1 MARIIE
7 QGGTIPP
14 PPVRTSS
21 AFSIDKDKLIKGI
34 FRISTFL
41 TAPSSVEDILG
52 KILDEVVDSM
62 GFDRGIILLLD
73 ESRENLITRVV
84 KNYSDEEA
92 KRAYSVHLSLKKHD
106 SFETRVAKTG
116 HYIALEDSEKD
127 PRTTETD
134 RKISAFYKRGSTFYA
149 PLKIEDDVIGI
160 IAVWTKEKT
169 RFLPDE
175 IDILLTFANQVSIII
190 HITRLFEINRE
201 KIEQLLI
208 LQEAV
213 SDLNSTYSI
222 ERIHEILIRSALRI
236 GKAEKALIYFLD
248 IEKNRVFIN
257 DGERG
262 FIDEKNE
269 YGVRIDR
276 TIIRRALDSD
286 AITVQKPDVE
296 TDEETDEESIA
307 VEPLYEGYPSEV
319 AIPLKVKD
327 RFKGVLLLG
336 MRTGFY
342 SQDQINVL
350 DILVNN
356 AATSYDSAIMHSILS
371 IEAKSLKTEVEK
383 LKEREDI
390 LLGFHNILGKSKK
403 MVGIFHVI
411 EEVAKHDTN
420 TLIQGESGTGK
431 ELVSRAIHRQSHRS
445 QKRFVDVNC
454 AAIPGTLLESELF
467 GYEAG
472 AFTDARKRKLG
483 LLEYASGGTLFLDE
497 IGDMSLPL
505 QAKFLRMLEDGYIRR
520 LGGNESIPVDVRF
533 IFATNRDLSRMVA
546 EGSFREDLFYR
557 ISVVPII
564 LPPLR
569 ERGDDLLLL
578 ARNYVEE
585 FNRKFNKKVKGFAK
599 EAEEI
604 LRRYAWPGNVRE
616 LKNIIERIMILR
628 DVGRLITPENI
639 PAEIK
644 VSAARDPVA
653 PADDLL
659 PLASAA
665 DRIDYKLA
673 VEKLTNKI
681 KERILDRALEL
692 SGGNKTKAAALLNIS
707 RYALIRELKKVGK
720 VADTG
725 S

>member
-34 FRISTFL
+34 FQISTFL
-41 TAPSSVEDILG
+41 TAPSSVADILG

-73 ESRENLITRVV
+73 ESRENLVTRVV

-92 KRAYSVHLSLKKHD
+92 ERAYSVHLSLKKHD

-262 FIDEKNE
+262 FIDDKNE

-286 AITVQKPDVE
+286 AITVRKPDEE
-296 TDEETDEESIA
+296 TDEETDGEPDA

-533 IFATNRDLSRMVA
+533 IFATNRDLSKMVA

-604 LRRYAWPGNVRE
+604 LRRYTWPGNVRE

-659 PLASAA
+659 PLTSATGT
-665 DRIDYKLA
+665 IDYKHA

-681 KERILDRALEL
+681 KERILERALEL

-720 VADTG
+720 GVDTAT
-725 S
+725 

>member
-34 FRISTFL
+34 FQISTFL
-41 TAPSSVEDILG
+41 TAPSSVADILG

-73 ESRENLITRVV
+73 ESRENLVTRVV

-92 KRAYSVHLSLKKHD
+92 ERAYSVHLSLKKHD

-286 AITVQKPDVE
+286 AITVRKPDEE
-296 TDEETDEESIA
+296 TDEETDGEPDA

-533 IFATNRDLSRMVA
+533 IFATNRDLSKMVA

-604 LRRYAWPGNVRE
+604 LRRYTWPGNVRE

-659 PLASAA
+659 PLTSATGT
-665 DRIDYKLA
+665 IDYKHA

-681 KERILDRALEL
+681 KERILERALEL

-720 VADTG
+720 GVDTAT
-725 S
+725 

>member
-1 MARIIE
+1 MSRIIE
-7 QGGTIPP
+7 QGGTIPT
-14 PPVRTSS
+14 PVRTSS

-34 FRISTFL
+34 YRISAFL

-73 ESRENLITRVV
+73 ERRENLCTRVV
-84 KNYSDEEA
+84 KNYSEEEA
-92 KRAYSVHLSLKKHD
+92 RRAFSVHLSLKKHD

-116 HYIALEDSEKD
+116 HYIALEDSETD

-160 IAVWTKEKT
+160 IAVWTKEKS
-169 RFLPDE
+169 RFSSDE
-175 IDILLTFANQVSIII
+175 IDILLTFANQVSIVI

-201 KIEQLLI
+201 KIDQLLS

-213 SDLNSTYSI
+213 SGLNSTYSI

-262 FIDEKNE
+262 FIDDGNE
-269 YGVRIDR
+269 YGDRIGK
-276 TIIRRALDSD
+276 TIIRKALDGD
-286 AITVQKPDVE
+286 AITVRQREDGEGDDTV
-296 TDEETDEESIA
+296 
-307 VEPLYEGYPSEV
+307 PLYDGYPSEV

-336 MRTGFY
+336 KKAGAY
-342 SQDQINVL
+342 SRDQINVL

-356 AATSYDSAIMHSILS
+356 AATSYDSAIMHSMLS

-383 LKEREDI
+383 LKEREDF

-420 TLIQGESGTGK
+420 ILIQGESGTGK
-431 ELVSRAIHRQSHRS
+431 ELVSRAIHRQSQRHE
-445 QKRFVDVNC
+445 KRFVDVNC

-472 AFTDARKRKLG
+472 AFTDARKRKIG

-505 QAKFLRMLEDGYIRR
+505 QAKFLRMLEDGHIRR

-533 IFATNRDLSRMVA
+533 IFATNRDLSRMVS
-546 EGSFREDLFYR
+546 EGSFREDLYYR

-578 ARNYVEE
+578 ARNYVDE
-585 FNRKFNKKVKGFAK
+585 FNRKFNKKVKGFTK

-604 LRRYAWPGNVRE
+604 LRRYSWPGNVRE
-616 LKNIIERIMILR
+616 LKNIIERVMILR
-628 DVGRLITPENI
+628 DVGRFITPENI

-644 VSAARDPVA
+644 ASAAQEPVVQV
-653 PADDLL
+653 DELL
-659 PLASAA
+659 PLTSET
-665 DRIDYKLA
+665 DRIDYRLA
-673 VEKLTNKI
+673 VEKLTGKI
-681 KERILDRALEL
+681 KERILTRALKL
-692 SGGNKTKAAALLNIS
+692 SGGNRTKAARLLNIS

-720 VADTG
+720 SAESGT
-725 S
+725 

>member
-1 MARIIE
+1 MSRIIE
-7 QGGTIPP
+7 QGETIPT
-14 PPVRTSS
+14 PVRTSS
-21 AFSIDKDKLIKGI
+21 AFSTDKDKLIKGI
-34 FRISTFL
+34 HRISAFL

-73 ESRENLITRVV
+73 ERRENLCTRVV
-84 KNYSDEEA
+84 KNYSEEEA
-92 KRAYSVHLSLKKHD
+92 RRAFSVHLSLKKHD

-116 HYIALEDSEKD
+116 HYIALEDSETD

-149 PLKIEDDVIGI
+149 HLKIEDDVIGI
-160 IAVWTKEKT
+160 IAVWTKEKS
-169 RFLPDE
+169 RFSSDE
-175 IDILLTFANQVSIII
+175 IDILLTFANQVSIVI

-201 KIEQLLI
+201 KIDQLLS

-213 SDLNSTYSI
+213 SGLNSTYSI

-262 FIDEKNE
+262 FIDDGNE
-269 YGVRIDR
+269 YGDRIGK
-276 TIIRRALDSD
+276 TIIRKALDGD
-286 AITVQKPDVE
+286 AITVRQREDGEGDDTV
-296 TDEETDEESIA
+296 
-307 VEPLYEGYPSEV
+307 PLYDGYPSEV

-336 MRTGFY
+336 KKAGAY
-342 SQDQINVL
+342 SRDQINVL

-356 AATSYDSAIMHSILS
+356 AATSYDSAIMHSMLS

-383 LKEREDI
+383 LKEREDF

-420 TLIQGESGTGK
+420 ILIQGESGTGK
-431 ELVSRAIHRQSHRS
+431 ELVSRAIHRQSQRHE
-445 QKRFVDVNC
+445 KRFVDVNC

-472 AFTDARKRKLG
+472 AFTDARKRKIG

-505 QAKFLRMLEDGYIRR
+505 QAKFLRMLEDGHIRR

-533 IFATNRDLSRMVA
+533 IFATNRDLSRMVS
-546 EGSFREDLFYR
+546 EGSFREDLYYR

-578 ARNYVEE
+578 ARNYVDE
-585 FNRKFNKKVKGFAK
+585 FNRKFNKKVKGFTK

-604 LRRYAWPGNVRE
+604 LRRYSWPGNVRE
-616 LKNIIERIMILR
+616 LKNIIERVMILR
-628 DVGRLITPENI
+628 DVGRFITPENI

-644 VSAARDPVA
+644 ASAAQEPVVQV
-653 PADDLL
+653 DELL
-659 PLASAA
+659 PLTSET
-665 DRIDYKLA
+665 DRIDYRLA
-673 VEKLTNKI
+673 VEKLTGKI
-681 KERILDRALEL
+681 KERILTRALKL
-692 SGGNKTKAAALLNIS
+692 SGGNRTKAARLLNIS

-720 VADTG
+720 SAESGT
-725 S
+725 

>member
-1 MARIIE
+1 MSRIIE
-7 QGGTIPP
+7 QGGTIPT
-14 PPVRTSS
+14 PVRTSS

-34 FRISTFL
+34 YRISTFL
-41 TAPSSVEDILG
+41 TAPSNVEDILG

-73 ESRENLITRVV
+73 ERRENLYTRVV
-84 KNYSDEEA
+84 KNYSEEEA
-92 KRAYSVHLSLKKHD
+92 RRAFSVHLNLKKHD

-116 HYIALEDSEKD
+116 HYIALEDSETD

-160 IAVWTKEKT
+160 IAVWTKEKS
-169 RFLPDE
+169 RFSSDE

-201 KIEQLLI
+201 KIDQLLI

-213 SDLNSTYSI
+213 SGLNSTYSI
-222 ERIHEILIRSALRI
+222 ERIHEILIRSALGI
-236 GKAEKALIYFLD
+236 AKAQKALIYFLD

-262 FIDEKNE
+262 FIDDKNE
-269 YGVRIDR
+269 YGDRIGR
-276 TIIRRALDSD
+276 TIIRRAMDSD
-286 AITVQKPDVE
+286 VITVREPDG
-296 TDEETDEESIA
+296 EEDGAI
-307 VEPLYEGYPSEV
+307 PLYEGYPCEV

-336 MRTGFY
+336 MEAGVY
-342 SQDQINVL
+342 SRDQINVL

-356 AATSYDSAIMHSILS
+356 AATSYDSAIMHSMLS

-383 LKEREDI
+383 LKEREDF

-420 TLIQGESGTGK
+420 ILIQGESGTGK
-431 ELVSRAIHRQSHRS
+431 ELVSRAIHRQSQRHE
-445 QKRFVDVNC
+445 KRFVDVNC

-472 AFTDARKRKLG
+472 AFTDARKRKIG

-520 LGGNESIPVDVRF
+520 LGGNESVPVDVRF
-533 IFATNRDLSRMVA
+533 IFATNRDLSKMVA

-604 LRRYAWPGNVRE
+604 LRRYSWPGNVRE

-628 DVGRLITPENI
+628 DVGRVITPENI

-644 VSAARDPVA
+644 ASAAQDPVVQV
-653 PADDLL
+653 DELL
-659 PLASAA
+659 PLTSAS
-665 DRIDYKLA
+665 DRIDYKQA
-673 VEKLTNKI
+673 VDKLTGRI
-681 KERILDRALEL
+681 KGRILNRALQL
-692 SGGNKTKAAALLNIS
+692 SGGNKTKAAKLLNLS

-720 VADTG
+720 EAETG
-725 S
+725 T

>member
-1 MARIIE
+1 MSRIIE
-7 QGGTIPP
+7 QGGTIPS
-14 PPVRTSS
+14 PVRTSS

-34 FRISTFL
+34 YRISTFL
-41 TAPSSVEDILG
+41 TAPSNVEDILG

-73 ESRENLITRVV
+73 ERRENLYTRVV
-84 KNYSDEEA
+84 KNYSEEEA
-92 KRAYSVHLSLKKHD
+92 RRAFSVHLNLKKHD

-116 HYIALEDSEKD
+116 HYMALEDSETD
-127 PRTTETD
+127 PRSTETD

-160 IAVWTKEKT
+160 IAVWTKEKS
-169 RFLPDE
+169 RFSSDE

-201 KIEQLLI
+201 KIDQLLI

-213 SDLNSTYSI
+213 SGLNSTYSI
-222 ERIHEILIRSALRI
+222 ERIHEILIRSALGI
-236 GKAEKALIYFLD
+236 GKAQKALIYFLD

-262 FIDEKNE
+262 FIDDKNE
-269 YGVRIDR
+269 YGDRIGR
-276 TIIRRALDSD
+276 TIIRRAMESD
-286 AITVQKPDVE
+286 AITVREPDG
-296 TDEETDEESIA
+296 EEDDAI
-307 VEPLYEGYPSEV
+307 PLYEGYPCEV

-336 MRTGFY
+336 MEAGVY
-342 SQDQINVL
+342 SRDQINVL

-356 AATSYDSAIMHSILS
+356 AATSYDSAIMHSMLS

-383 LKEREDI
+383 LKEREDF

-420 TLIQGESGTGK
+420 ILIQGESGTGK
-431 ELVSRAIHRQSHRS
+431 ELVSRAIHRQSQRHE
-445 QKRFVDVNC
+445 KRFVDVNC

-472 AFTDARKRKLG
+472 AFTDARKRKIG

-533 IFATNRDLSRMVA
+533 IFATNRDLSKMVA
-546 EGSFREDLFYR
+546 EGSFREDLYYR

-585 FNRKFNKKVKGFAK
+585 FNRKFNKKVKGIAK

-604 LRRYAWPGNVRE
+604 LRRYSWPGNVRE

-628 DVGRLITPENI
+628 DVGRVITPENI

-644 VSAARDPVA
+644 ASAAQDPVVQV
-653 PADDLL
+653 DELL
-659 PLASAA
+659 PLTSAS
-665 DRIDYKLA
+665 DRIDYKQA
-673 VEKLTNKI
+673 VDKLTGKI
-681 KERILDRALEL
+681 KGRILNRALQL
-692 SGGNKTKAAALLNIS
+692 SGGNKTKAAQLLNLS

-720 VADTG
+720 DAETG
-725 S
+725 T

>member
-1 MARIIE
+1 MSRIIE
-7 QGGTIPP
+7 QGGTIPT
-14 PPVRTSS
+14 PVRTSS

-34 FRISTFL
+34 YRISAFL

-73 ESRENLITRVV
+73 ERRENLYTRVV
-84 KNYSDEEA
+84 KNYSEEEA
-92 KRAYSVHLSLKKHD
+92 RRAFSVHLSLKKHD

-116 HYIALEDSEKD
+116 HYIALEDSETD

-160 IAVWTKEKT
+160 IAVWTKEKS
-169 RFLPDE
+169 RFSSDE
-175 IDILLTFANQVSIII
+175 IDILLTFANQVSIVI

-201 KIEQLLI
+201 KIDQLLS

-213 SDLNSTYSI
+213 SGLNSTYSI

-236 GKAEKALIYFLD
+236 GKAEKSLIYFLD

-262 FIDEKNE
+262 FIDDGNE
-269 YGVRIDR
+269 YGERIGK
-276 TIIRRALDSD
+276 TIIRKALDGD
-286 AITVQKPDVE
+286 AITVRQREDGEGDDTV
-296 TDEETDEESIA
+296 
-307 VEPLYEGYPSEV
+307 PLYDGYPSEV

-336 MRTGFY
+336 KKTGVY
-342 SQDQINVL
+342 SRDQINVL

-356 AATSYDSAIMHSILS
+356 AATSYDSAIMHSMLS

-383 LKEREDI
+383 LKEREDF

-420 TLIQGESGTGK
+420 ILIQGESGTGK
-431 ELVSRAIHRQSHRS
+431 ELVSRAIHRQSQRHE
-445 QKRFVDVNC
+445 KRFVDVNC

-472 AFTDARKRKLG
+472 AFTDARKRKIG

-505 QAKFLRMLEDGYIRR
+505 QAKFLRMLEDGHIRR

-533 IFATNRDLSRMVA
+533 IFATNRDLSKMVS
-546 EGSFREDLFYR
+546 EGSFREDLYYR

-578 ARNYVEE
+578 ARNYVDE
-585 FNRKFNKKVKGFAK
+585 FNRKFNKKVKGLTK

-604 LRRYAWPGNVRE
+604 LRRYSWPGNVRE

-628 DVGRLITPENI
+628 DVGRVITPENI

-644 VSAARDPVA
+644 ASAAQDPVVQV
-653 PADDLL
+653 DELL
-659 PLASAA
+659 PLTSET
-665 DRIDYKLA
+665 DRIDYRQA
-673 VEKLTNKI
+673 VEKLTGKI
-681 KERILDRALEL
+681 KERILARALQL
-692 SGGNKTKAAALLNIS
+692 SGGNRTKAARLLNIS
-707 RYALIRELKKVGK
+707 RYALIRELKKMGK
-720 VADTG
+720 SAETG
-725 S
+725 T

>member
-1 MARIIE
+1 MSRIIE
-7 QGGTIPP
+7 QGGYIPS
-14 PPVRTSS
+14 PVRTSS

-34 FRISTFL
+34 FQISTFL
-41 TAPSSVEDILG
+41 TAPSSVADILG

-73 ESRENLITRVV
+73 ESRENLVTRVV

-92 KRAYSVHLSLKKHD
+92 ERAYSVHLSLKKHD

-169 RFLPDE
+169 RFSPDE

-201 KIEQLLI
+201 KIDQLLI

-262 FIDEKNE
+262 FIDDRNE
-269 YGVRIDR
+269 YGDRIGR

-286 AITVQKPDVE
+286 SITVQKPG
-296 TDEETDEESIA
+296 EETDEELDA
-307 VEPLYEGYPSEV
+307 VVPLYEGYASEV

-336 MRTGFY
+336 MKAGDY

-420 TLIQGESGTGK
+420 ILIQGESGTGK

-533 IFATNRDLSRMVA
+533 IFATNRDLSKMVA
-546 EGSFREDLFYR
+546 EGAFREDLFYR

-604 LRRYAWPGNVRE
+604 LRRYSWPGNVRE

-644 VSAARDPVA
+644 VSITQDPVV
-653 PADDLL
+653 PVDDLL
-659 PLASAA
+659 PLTSAS

-673 VEKLTNKI
+673 VERLTGKI
-681 KERILDRALEL
+681 KERILERALEL
-692 SGGNKTKAAALLNIS
+692 TAGNKTKAAALLCIS

-720 VADTG
+720 GGESAT
-725 S
+725 

>member
-34 FRISTFL
+34 FQISTFL
-41 TAPSSVEDILG
+41 TAPSSVADILG

-62 GFDRGIILLLD
+62 GFDRGIILLVD

-92 KRAYSVHLSLKKHD
+92 ERAFSVHLNLKKHD

-169 RFLPDE
+169 RFSPDE

-262 FIDEKNE
+262 FIDDKNE
-269 YGVRIDR
+269 YGLRIDR

-286 AITVQKPDVE
+286 AITVQKPDE
-296 TDEETDEESIA
+296 EPDEETDEVPDA

-336 MRTGFY
+336 MRTGIY

-533 IFATNRDLSRMVA
+533 IFATNRDLSKMVA

-604 LRRYAWPGNVRE
+604 LRRYTWPGNVRE

-659 PLASAA
+659 PLTSAT

-681 KERILDRALEL
+681 KERILERALEL

-720 VADTG
+720 GGDTG
-725 S
+725 T

>member
-1 MARIIE
+1 MSRIIE
-7 QGGTIPP
+7 QGGTIPT
-14 PPVRTSS
+14 PVRTSS

-34 FRISTFL
+34 YRISTFL
-41 TAPSSVEDILG
+41 TAPSNVEGILG

-73 ESRENLITRVV
+73 ESRENLYTRVV
-84 KNYSDEEA
+84 KNYSEEEA
-92 KRAYSVHLSLKKHD
+92 RRAFSVHLNLKKHD

-116 HYIALEDSEKD
+116 HYIALEDSETD

-160 IAVWTKEKT
+160 IAVWTKEKS
-169 RFLPDE
+169 RFSSDE

-201 KIEQLLI
+201 KIDQLLI

-213 SDLNSTYSI
+213 SGLNSTYSI
-222 ERIHEILIRSALRI
+222 ERIHEILIRSALGI
-236 GKAEKALIYFLD
+236 GKAQKALIYFLD
-248 IEKNRVFIN
+248 MEKNRVFIN

-262 FIDEKNE
+262 FIDDKNE
-269 YGVRIDR
+269 YGDRIGR
-276 TIIRRALDSD
+276 TIIRRAMDSD
-286 AITVQKPDVE
+286 AITVREPGG
-296 TDEETDEESIA
+296 EEDDTL
-307 VEPLYEGYPSEV
+307 PLYEGYPCEV

-336 MRTGFY
+336 MEAGVY
-342 SQDQINVL
+342 SRDQINVL

-356 AATSYDSAIMHSILS
+356 AATSYDSAIMHSMLS

-383 LKEREDI
+383 LKEREDF

-420 TLIQGESGTGK
+420 ILIQGESGTGK
-431 ELVSRAIHRQSHRS
+431 ELVSRAIHRQSQRHE
-445 QKRFVDVNC
+445 KRFVDVNC

-472 AFTDARKRKLG
+472 AFTDARKRKIG

-533 IFATNRDLSRMVA
+533 IFATNRDLSKMVA
-546 EGSFREDLFYR
+546 EGSFREDLYYR

-628 DVGRLITPENI
+628 DVGRVITPENI

-644 VSAARDPVA
+644 ASAAQDPVVQV
-653 PADDLL
+653 DELL
-659 PLASAA
+659 PLTSAS
-665 DRIDYKLA
+665 DRIDYKQA
-673 VEKLTNKI
+673 VDKLTGKI
-681 KERILDRALEL
+681 KGRILNRALQL
-692 SGGNKTKAAALLNIS
+692 SGGNKTKAAKLLNLS

-720 VADTG
+720 EAETG
-725 S
+725 T

>member
-1 MARIIE
+1 MSRIIE
-7 QGGTIPP
+7 QGGYIPS
-14 PPVRTSS
+14 PVRTSS

-34 FRISTFL
+34 FQISTFL
-41 TAPSSVEDILG
+41 TAPSSVADILG

-92 KRAYSVHLSLKKHD
+92 ERAYSVHLSLKKHD

-169 RFLPDE
+169 RFSPDE

-201 KIEQLLI
+201 KIDQLLI

-262 FIDEKNE
+262 FIDDRNE
-269 YGVRIDR
+269 YGDRIGR

-286 AITVQKPDVE
+286 AITVQKPG
-296 TDEETDEESIA
+296 EETDEELDA
-307 VEPLYEGYPSEV
+307 VVPLYEGYASEV

-336 MRTGFY
+336 MKAGDY

-420 TLIQGESGTGK
+420 ILIQGESGTGK

-533 IFATNRDLSRMVA
+533 IFATNRDLSKMVA
-546 EGSFREDLFYR
+546 EGAFREDLFYR

-604 LRRYAWPGNVRE
+604 LRRYSWPGNVRE

-644 VSAARDPVA
+644 VSITQDPAV
-653 PADDLL
+653 PVDDLL
-659 PLASAA
+659 PLTSAS

-673 VEKLTNKI
+673 VERLTGKI
-681 KERILDRALEL
+681 KERILERALEL
-692 SGGNKTKAAALLNIS
+692 TAGNKTKAAALLSIS

-720 VADTG
+720 VGESAT
-725 S
+725 

>member
-1 MARIIE
+1 MSRIIE
-7 QGGTIPP
+7 QGGYIPS
-14 PPVRTSS
+14 PVRTSS

-34 FRISTFL
+34 YQISTFL
-41 TAPSSVEDILG
+41 TAPSSVADILG
-52 KILDEVVDSM
+52 KILDEVVDSL

-73 ESRENLITRVV
+73 ESRENLVTRVV

-92 KRAYSVHLSLKKHD
+92 ERAYSVHLSLKKHD

-169 RFLPDE
+169 RFSPDE

-262 FIDEKNE
+262 FIDDRNE
-269 YGVRIDR
+269 YGARIDR

-286 AITVQKPDVE
+286 AITVQKPG
-296 TDEETDEESIA
+296 EETDEELDA
-307 VEPLYEGYPSEV
+307 VVPLYEGYASEV

-336 MRTGFY
+336 MKAGIY

-383 LKEREDI
+383 LKEREDN
-390 LLGFHNILGKSKK
+390 LLGFHNILGKYKK

-411 EEVAKHDTN
+411 EEVDKHDTN
-420 TLIQGESGTGK
+420 ILIQGESGTGK

-533 IFATNRDLSRMVA
+533 IFATNRDLSKMVA

-604 LRRYAWPGNVRE
+604 LRRYSWPGNVRE

-644 VSAARDPVA
+644 VSITQDPVV
-653 PADDLL
+653 PVDDLL
-659 PLASAA
+659 PLTSAS

-673 VEKLTNKI
+673 VERLTGKI
-681 KERILDRALEL
+681 KERILERALEL
-692 SGGNKTKAAALLNIS
+692 TAGNKTKAAALLNIS

-720 VADTG
+720 GGESAT
-725 S
+725 

>member
-1 MARIIE
+1 MSRIIE
-7 QGGTIPP
+7 QGGTIPT
-14 PPVRTSS
+14 PVRTSS

-34 FRISTFL
+34 YRISTFL
-41 TAPSSVEDILG
+41 TAPSNVEDILG

-73 ESRENLITRVV
+73 ERRENLYTRVV
-84 KNYSDEEA
+84 KNYSEEEA
-92 KRAYSVHLSLKKHD
+92 RRAFSVHLNLKKHD

-116 HYIALEDSEKD
+116 HYIALEDSETD

-160 IAVWTKEKT
+160 IAVWTKEKS
-169 RFLPDE
+169 RFSSDE

-201 KIEQLLI
+201 KIDQLLI

-213 SDLNSTYSI
+213 SGLNSTYSI
-222 ERIHEILIRSALRI
+222 ERIHEILIRSALGI
-236 GKAEKALIYFLD
+236 GKAQKALIYFLD

-262 FIDEKNE
+262 FIDDKNE
-269 YGVRIDR
+269 YGDRIGR
-276 TIIRRALDSD
+276 TIIRRAMDSD
-286 AITVQKPDVE
+286 VITVREPDG
-296 TDEETDEESIA
+296 EEDGAI
-307 VEPLYEGYPSEV
+307 PLYEGYPCEV

-336 MRTGFY
+336 MEAGVY
-342 SQDQINVL
+342 SRDQINVL

-356 AATSYDSAIMHSILS
+356 AATSYDSAIMHSMLS

-383 LKEREDI
+383 LKEREDF

-420 TLIQGESGTGK
+420 ILIQGESGTGK
-431 ELVSRAIHRQSHRS
+431 ELVSRAIHRQSQRHE
-445 QKRFVDVNC
+445 KRFVDVNC

-472 AFTDARKRKLG
+472 AFTDARKRKIG

-520 LGGNESIPVDVRF
+520 LGGNESVPVDVRF
-533 IFATNRDLSRMVA
+533 IFATNRDLSKMVA

-585 FNRKFNKKVKGFAK
+585 FNRKFNKKVKGLAK

-604 LRRYAWPGNVRE
+604 LRRYSWPGNVRE

-644 VSAARDPVA
+644 ASAAQDPVVQV
-653 PADDLL
+653 DELL
-659 PLASAA
+659 PLTSAS
-665 DRIDYKLA
+665 DRIDYKQA
-673 VEKLTNKI
+673 VEKLTGKI
-681 KERILDRALEL
+681 KERILTRALQL
-692 SGGNKTKAAALLNIS
+692 SGGNKTKAAQLLKIS

-720 VADTG
+720 EVDPGT
-725 S
+725 

>member
-14 PPVRTSS
+14 PPIRTSS

-34 FRISTFL
+34 FQISTFL
-41 TAPSSVEDILG
+41 TAPSSVADILG

-62 GFDRGIILLLD
+62 GFDRGIILLVD

-92 KRAYSVHLSLKKHD
+92 ERAFSVHLSLKKHD

-201 KIEQLLI
+201 KIDQLLI

-262 FIDEKNE
+262 FIDDKNE
-269 YGVRIDR
+269 YGLRIDR

-286 AITVQKPDVE
+286 AITVQKPDE
-296 TDEETDEESIA
+296 DPEEETDEVPDA

-336 MRTGFY
+336 MRTGIY

-533 IFATNRDLSRMVA
+533 IFATNRDLSKMVA
-546 EGSFREDLFYR
+546 DGSFREDLFYR

-659 PLASAA
+659 PLTSAT

-681 KERILDRALEL
+681 KERILERALEL

-707 RYALIRELKKVGK
+707 RYALIRELKKVEKGG
-720 VADTG
+720 DTG
-725 S
+725 T

>member
-1 MARIIE
+1 MALIIE

-34 FRISTFL
+34 FQISTFL
-41 TAPSSVEDILG
+41 TAPSSVADILG

-73 ESRENLITRVV
+73 ESRENLVTRVV

-92 KRAYSVHLSLKKHD
+92 ERAYSVHLNLKKHD

-116 HYIALEDSEKD
+116 TYIALEDSEKD

-262 FIDEKNE
+262 FIDNKNE
-269 YGVRIDR
+269 YGVRINR
-276 TIIRRALDSD
+276 TIIPRALESD
-286 AITVQKPDVE
+286 AITVQGPD
-296 TDEETDEESIA
+296 DEDGSA
-307 VEPLYEGYPSEV
+307 VPLYEGYPSEV

-336 MRTGFY
+336 MRNDVY

-356 AATSYDSAIMHSILS
+356 AATSYDNAIMHSMLS

-420 TLIQGESGTGK
+420 ILIQGESGTGK
-431 ELVSRAIHRQSHRS
+431 ELVSRAIHRQSLRS

-520 LGGNESIPVDVRF
+520 LGGNESVPVDVRF
-533 IFATNRDLSRMVA
+533 IFATNRELTKLVA

-585 FNRKFNKKVKGFAK
+585 FNRKFNKKVKGLAK
-599 EAEEI
+599 EAEDI
-604 LRRYAWPGNVRE
+604 LRRYSWPGNVRE

-628 DVGRLITPENI
+628 DVGRYITPENI
-639 PAEIK
+639 PSEIK
-644 VSAARDPVA
+644 SSAAQDPVIHV
-653 PADDLL
+653 DELL
-659 PLASAA
+659 PLSSSTE
-665 DRIDYKLA
+665 RIHYKQA
-673 VEKLTNKI
+673 VEKLTGKI
-681 KERILDRALEL
+681 KQRILTRALEL
-692 SGGNKTKAAALLNIS
+692 SGGNKTKAAQLLRIS

-720 VADTG
+720 EGESST
-725 S
+725 

>member
-1 MARIIE
+1 MSRIIE
-7 QGGTIPP
+7 QGETIPT
-14 PPVRTSS
+14 PVRTSS
-21 AFSIDKDKLIKGI
+21 AFSTDKDKLIKGI
-34 FRISTFL
+34 HRISAFL

-73 ESRENLITRVV
+73 ERRENLCTRVV
-84 KNYSDEEA
+84 KNYSEEEA
-92 KRAYSVHLSLKKHD
+92 RRAFSVHLSLKKHD

-116 HYIALEDSEKD
+116 HYIALEDSETD

-160 IAVWTKEKT
+160 IAVWTKEKS
-169 RFLPDE
+169 RFSSDE
-175 IDILLTFANQVSIII
+175 IDILLTFANQVSIVI

-201 KIEQLLI
+201 KIDQLLS

-213 SDLNSTYSI
+213 SGLNSTYSI

-236 GKAEKALIYFLD
+236 GKAEKSLIYFLD

-262 FIDEKNE
+262 FIDDGNE
-269 YGVRIDR
+269 YGDRIGK
-276 TIIRRALDSD
+276 TIIRKALDGD
-286 AITVQKPDVE
+286 AITVRQREDGEGDDTV
-296 TDEETDEESIA
+296 
-307 VEPLYEGYPSEV
+307 PLYDGYPSEV

-336 MRTGFY
+336 KKAGAY
-342 SQDQINVL
+342 SRDQINVL

-356 AATSYDSAIMHSILS
+356 AATSYDSAIMHSMLS

-383 LKEREDI
+383 LKEREDF

-420 TLIQGESGTGK
+420 ILIQGESGTGK
-431 ELVSRAIHRQSHRS
+431 ELVSRAIHRQSQRHE
-445 QKRFVDVNC
+445 KRFVDVNC

-472 AFTDARKRKLG
+472 AFTDARKRKIG

-505 QAKFLRMLEDGYIRR
+505 QAKFLRMLEDGHIRR

-533 IFATNRDLSRMVA
+533 IFATNRDLSRMVS
-546 EGSFREDLFYR
+546 EGSFREDLYYR

-578 ARNYVEE
+578 ARNYVDE
-585 FNRKFNKKVKGFAK
+585 FNRKFNKKVKGFTK

-604 LRRYAWPGNVRE
+604 LRRYSWPGNVRE
-616 LKNIIERIMILR
+616 LKNIIERVMILR
-628 DVGRLITPENI
+628 DVGRFITPENI

-644 VSAARDPVA
+644 ASAAQEPVVQV
-653 PADDLL
+653 DELL
-659 PLASAA
+659 PLTSET
-665 DRIDYKLA
+665 DRIDYRLA
-673 VEKLTNKI
+673 VEKLTGKI
-681 KERILDRALEL
+681 KERILTRALKL
-692 SGGNKTKAAALLNIS
+692 SGGNRTKAARLLNIS

-720 VADTG
+720 SAESGT
-725 S
+725 

>member
-14 PPVRTSS
+14 PPIRTSS

-34 FRISTFL
+34 FQISTFL
-41 TAPSSVEDILG
+41 TAPSSVADILG

-73 ESRENLITRVV
+73 ESRENLVTRVV

-92 KRAYSVHLSLKKHD
+92 ERAYSVHLSLKKHD

-286 AITVQKPDVE
+286 AITVRKP
-296 TDEETDEESIA
+296 DEETDEEPDA

-342 SQDQINVL
+342 SQDQVNVL

-533 IFATNRDLSRMVA
+533 IFATNRDLSKMVA

-604 LRRYAWPGNVRE
+604 LRRYTWPGNVRE

-659 PLASAA
+659 PLTSATG
-665 DRIDYKLA
+665 RIDYKHA

-681 KERILDRALEL
+681 KERILERTLEL

-720 VADTG
+720 GVDTAT
-725 S
+725 

>member
-1 MARIIE
+1 MSRIIE
-7 QGGTIPP
+7 QGGTIPT
-14 PPVRTSS
+14 PVRTSS

-34 FRISTFL
+34 YRISTFL
-41 TAPSSVEDILG
+41 TAPSNVEGILG

-73 ESRENLITRVV
+73 ERRENLYTRVV
-84 KNYSDEEA
+84 KNYSEEEA
-92 KRAYSVHLSLKKHD
+92 RRAFSVHLNLKKHD

-116 HYIALEDSEKD
+116 HYIALEDSETD

-160 IAVWTKEKT
+160 IAVWTKEKS
-169 RFLPDE
+169 RFSSDE

-201 KIEQLLI
+201 KIDQLLI

-213 SDLNSTYSI
+213 SGLNSTYSI
-222 ERIHEILIRSALRI
+222 ERIHEILIRSALGI
-236 GKAEKALIYFLD
+236 GKAQKALIYFLD

-262 FIDEKNE
+262 FIDDKNE
-269 YGVRIDR
+269 YGDRIGR
-276 TIIRRALDSD
+276 TIIRRAMDSD
-286 AITVQKPDVE
+286 AITVREPGG
-296 TDEETDEESIA
+296 EEDDDTL
-307 VEPLYEGYPSEV
+307 PLYEGCPCEV

-336 MRTGFY
+336 MEAGVY
-342 SQDQINVL
+342 SRDQINVL

-356 AATSYDSAIMHSILS
+356 AATSYDSAIMHSMLS

-383 LKEREDI
+383 LKEREDF

-420 TLIQGESGTGK
+420 ILIQGESGTGK
-431 ELVSRAIHRQSHRS
+431 ELVSRAIHRQSQRHE
-445 QKRFVDVNC
+445 KRFVDVNC

-533 IFATNRDLSRMVA
+533 IFATNRDLSKMVA
-546 EGSFREDLFYR
+546 EGSFREDLYYR

-604 LRRYAWPGNVRE
+604 LRRYSWPGNVRE

-628 DVGRLITPENI
+628 DVGRVITPENI

-644 VSAARDPVA
+644 ASAAQDPVVQV
-653 PADDLL
+653 DELL
-659 PLASAA
+659 PLTSAS
-665 DRIDYKLA
+665 DRIDYKQA
-673 VEKLTNKI
+673 VEKLTGKI
-681 KERILDRALEL
+681 KGRILNRALQL
-692 SGGNKTKAAALLNIS
+692 SGGNKTKAAQLLNLS

-720 VADTG
+720 EAETG
-725 S
+725 T

>member
-1 MARIIE
+1 MSRIIE
-7 QGGTIPP
+7 QGETIPT
-14 PPVRTSS
+14 PVRTSS
-21 AFSIDKDKLIKGI
+21 AFSTDKDKLIKGI
-34 FRISTFL
+34 HRISAFL

-73 ESRENLITRVV
+73 ERRENLCTRVV
-84 KNYSDEEA
+84 KNYSEEEA
-92 KRAYSVHLSLKKHD
+92 RRAFSVHLSLKKHD

-116 HYIALEDSEKD
+116 HYIALEDSETD

-160 IAVWTKEKT
+160 IAVWTKEKS
-169 RFLPDE
+169 RFSSDE
-175 IDILLTFANQVSIII
+175 IDILLTFANQVSIVI

-201 KIEQLLI
+201 KIDQLLS

-213 SDLNSTYSI
+213 SGLNSTYSI

-236 GKAEKALIYFLD
+236 GKAEKSLIYFLD

-262 FIDEKNE
+262 FIDDGNE
-269 YGVRIDR
+269 YGERIGK
-276 TIIRRALDSD
+276 TIIRKALDGD
-286 AITVQKPDVE
+286 AITVRQREDGEGDDTV
-296 TDEETDEESIA
+296 
-307 VEPLYEGYPSEV
+307 PLYDGFPSEV

-336 MRTGFY
+336 KKAGAY
-342 SQDQINVL
+342 SRDQINVL

-356 AATSYDSAIMHSILS
+356 AATSYDSAIMHSMLS

-383 LKEREDI
+383 LKEREDF

-420 TLIQGESGTGK
+420 ILIQGESGTGK
-431 ELVSRAIHRQSHRS
+431 ELVSRAIHRQSQRHE
-445 QKRFVDVNC
+445 KRFVDVNC

-472 AFTDARKRKLG
+472 AFTDARKRKIG

-505 QAKFLRMLEDGYIRR
+505 QAKFLRMLEDGHIRR

-533 IFATNRDLSRMVA
+533 IFATNRDLSRMVS
-546 EGSFREDLFYR
+546 EGSFREDLYYR

-578 ARNYVEE
+578 ARNYVDE
-585 FNRKFNKKVKGFAK
+585 FNRKFNKKVKGFTK

-604 LRRYAWPGNVRE
+604 LRRYSWPGNVRE
-616 LKNIIERIMILR
+616 LKNIIERVMILR
-628 DVGRLITPENI
+628 DVGRFITPENI

-644 VSAARDPVA
+644 ASAAQEPVVQV
-653 PADDLL
+653 DELL
-659 PLASAA
+659 PLTSET
-665 DRIDYKLA
+665 DRIDYRLA
-673 VEKLTNKI
+673 VEKLTGKI
-681 KERILDRALEL
+681 KERILTRALKL
-692 SGGNKTKAAALLNIS
+692 SGGNRTKAARLLNIS

-720 VADTG
+720 SAESGT
-725 S
+725 

>member
-1 MARIIE
+1 
-7 QGGTIPP
+7 
-14 PPVRTSS
+14 
-21 AFSIDKDKLIKGI
+21 
-34 FRISTFL
+34 
-41 TAPSSVEDILG
+41 
-52 KILDEVVDSM
+52 
-62 GFDRGIILLLD
+62 
-73 ESRENLITRVV
+73 
-84 KNYSDEEA
+84 
-92 KRAYSVHLSLKKHD
+92 
-106 SFETRVAKTG
+106 
-116 HYIALEDSEKD
+116 
-127 PRTTETD
+127 
-134 RKISAFYKRGSTFYA
+134 
-149 PLKIEDDVIGI
+149 
-160 IAVWTKEKT
+160 
-169 RFLPDE
+169 
-175 IDILLTFANQVSIII
+175 VSIVI

-201 KIEQLLI
+201 KIDQLLS

-213 SDLNSTYSI
+213 SGLNSTYSI

-262 FIDEKNE
+262 FIDDGNE
-269 YGVRIDR
+269 YGDRIGK
-276 TIIRRALDSD
+276 TIIRKALDGD
-286 AITVQKPDVE
+286 AITVRQREDGEGDDTV
-296 TDEETDEESIA
+296 
-307 VEPLYEGYPSEV
+307 PLYDGYPSEV

-336 MRTGFY
+336 KKTGVY
-342 SQDQINVL
+342 SRDQINVL

-356 AATSYDSAIMHSILS
+356 AATSYDSAIMHSMLS

-383 LKEREDI
+383 LKEREDF

-420 TLIQGESGTGK
+420 ILIQGESGTGK
-431 ELVSRAIHRQSHRS
+431 ELVSRAIHRQSQRHE
-445 QKRFVDVNC
+445 KRFVDVNC

-472 AFTDARKRKLG
+472 AFTDARKRKIG

-505 QAKFLRMLEDGYIRR
+505 QAKFLRMLEDGHIRR

-533 IFATNRDLSRMVA
+533 IFATNRDLSRMVS
-546 EGSFREDLFYR
+546 EGSFREDLYYR

-578 ARNYVEE
+578 ARNYVDE
-585 FNRKFNKKVKGFAK
+585 FNRKFNKKVKGFTK

-604 LRRYAWPGNVRE
+604 LRRYSWPGNVRE
-616 LKNIIERIMILR
+616 LKNIIERVMILR
-628 DVGRLITPENI
+628 DVGRFITPENI

-644 VSAARDPVA
+644 ASAAQEPVVQV
-653 PADDLL
+653 DELL
-659 PLASAA
+659 PLTSET
-665 DRIDYKLA
+665 DRIDYRLA
-673 VEKLTNKI
+673 VEKLTGKI
-681 KERILDRALEL
+681 KERILTRALKL
-692 SGGNKTKAAALLNIS
+692 SGGNRTKAARLLNIS

-720 VADTG
+720 SAESGT
-725 S
+725 

>member
-14 PPVRTSS
+14 PPIRTSS

-34 FRISTFL
+34 FQISTFL
-41 TAPSSVEDILG
+41 TAPSSVADILG

-62 GFDRGIILLLD
+62 GFDRGIILLVD

-92 KRAYSVHLSLKKHD
+92 ERAFSVHLSLKKHD

-201 KIEQLLI
+201 KIDQLLI

-262 FIDEKNE
+262 FIDDKNE
-269 YGVRIDR
+269 YGLRIDR

-286 AITVQKPDVE
+286 AITVQKPDE
-296 TDEETDEESIA
+296 DPEEETDEVPDA

-336 MRTGFY
+336 MRTGIY

-604 LRRYAWPGNVRE
+604 LRRYTWPGNVRE

-639 PAEIK
+639 PVEIK

-653 PADDLL
+653 AADDLL
-659 PLASAA
+659 PLTSAA
-665 DRIDYKLA
+665 DRIDYKNA

-681 KERILDRALEL
+681 KQRILERALEL
-692 SGGNKTKAAALLNIS
+692 SGGNKTQAAVLLNIS

-720 VADTG
+720 GWDTG
-725 S
+725 T

>member
-1 MARIIE
+1 MSRIIE
-7 QGGTIPP
+7 QGGTIPT
-14 PPVRTSS
+14 PVRTSS

-34 FRISTFL
+34 YRISAFL

-73 ESRENLITRVV
+73 ERRENLCTRVV
-84 KNYSDEEA
+84 KNYSEEEA
-92 KRAYSVHLSLKKHD
+92 RRAFSVHLSLKKHD

-116 HYIALEDSEKD
+116 HYIALEDSETD

-160 IAVWTKEKT
+160 IAVWTKEKS
-169 RFLPDE
+169 RFSSDE
-175 IDILLTFANQVSIII
+175 IDILLTFANQVSIVI

-201 KIEQLLI
+201 KIDQLLS

-213 SDLNSTYSI
+213 SGLNSTYSI

-236 GKAEKALIYFLD
+236 GKAEKSLIYFLD

-262 FIDEKNE
+262 FIDDGNE
-269 YGVRIDR
+269 YGDRIGK
-276 TIIRRALDSD
+276 TIIRKALDGD
-286 AITVQKPDVE
+286 AITVRQREDGEGDDTV
-296 TDEETDEESIA
+296 
-307 VEPLYEGYPSEV
+307 PLYDGFPSEV

-336 MRTGFY
+336 KKTGVY
-342 SQDQINVL
+342 SRDQINVL

-356 AATSYDSAIMHSILS
+356 AATSYDSAIMHSMLS

-383 LKEREDI
+383 LKEREDF

-420 TLIQGESGTGK
+420 ILIQGESGTGK
-431 ELVSRAIHRQSHRS
+431 ELVSRAIHRQSQRHE
-445 QKRFVDVNC
+445 KRFVDVNC

-472 AFTDARKRKLG
+472 AFTDARKRKIG

-505 QAKFLRMLEDGYIRR
+505 QAKFLRMLEDGHIRR

-533 IFATNRDLSRMVA
+533 IFATNRDLSKMVS
-546 EGSFREDLFYR
+546 EGSFREDLYYR

-578 ARNYVEE
+578 ARNYVDE
-585 FNRKFNKKVKGFAK
+585 FNRKFNKKVKGFTK

-604 LRRYAWPGNVRE
+604 LRRYSWPGNVRE

-628 DVGRLITPENI
+628 DVGRVITPENI

-644 VSAARDPVA
+644 ASAAQDPVVQV
-653 PADDLL
+653 DELL
-659 PLASAA
+659 PLTSET
-665 DRIDYKLA
+665 DRIDYRQA
-673 VEKLTNKI
+673 VEKLTGKI
-681 KERILDRALEL
+681 KERILARALQL
-692 SGGNKTKAAALLNIS
+692 SGGNRTKAARLLNIS

-720 VADTG
+720 SAETG
-725 S
+725 T

>member
-14 PPVRTSS
+14 PPIRTSS

-34 FRISTFL
+34 FQISTFL
-41 TAPSSVEDILG
+41 TAPSSVADILG

-73 ESRENLITRVV
+73 ESRENLVTRVV

-92 KRAYSVHLSLKKHD
+92 ERAYSVHLNLKKHD

-116 HYIALEDSEKD
+116 TYIALEDSEKD

-262 FIDEKNE
+262 FIDNKNE
-269 YGVRIDR
+269 YGVRINR
-276 TIIRRALDSD
+276 TIIPRALDSD
-286 AITVQKPDVE
+286 AITLRGPD
-296 TDEETDEESIA
+296 DEDGSA
-307 VEPLYEGYPSEV
+307 VPLYEGYPSEV

-336 MRTGFY
+336 MRNDVY

-356 AATSYDSAIMHSILS
+356 AATSYDNAIMHSMLS

-420 TLIQGESGTGK
+420 ILIQGESGTGK
-431 ELVSRAIHRQSHRS
+431 ELVSRAIHRQSLRS

-505 QAKFLRMLEDGYIRR
+505 QAKFLRMLEDGHIRR
-520 LGGNESIPVDVRF
+520 LGGNESVPVDVRF
-533 IFATNRDLSRMVA
+533 IFATNRELSKLVA

-557 ISVVPII
+557 ISVVPVI

-585 FNRKFNKKVKGFAK
+585 FNRKFNKKVKGLAK
-599 EAEEI
+599 EAEDI
-604 LRRYAWPGNVRE
+604 LRRYSWPGNVRE

-628 DVGRLITPENI
+628 DVGRYITPENI
-639 PAEIK
+639 PSEIK
-644 VSAARDPVA
+644 SSAAQDPVIHV
-653 PADDLL
+653 DELL
-659 PLASAA
+659 PLSSSTE
-665 DRIDYKLA
+665 RIHYKQA
-673 VEKLTNKI
+673 VEKLTGKI
-681 KERILDRALEL
+681 KQRILTRALEL
-692 SGGNKTKAAALLNIS
+692 SGGNKTKAAQLLRIS

-720 VADTG
+720 DGESST
-725 S
+725 

>member
-14 PPVRTSS
+14 PPIRTSS

-34 FRISTFL
+34 FQISTFL
-41 TAPSSVEDILG
+41 TAPSSVADILG

-62 GFDRGIILLLD
+62 GFDRGIILLVD

-92 KRAYSVHLSLKKHD
+92 ERAFSVHLSLKKHD

-201 KIEQLLI
+201 KIDQLLI

-262 FIDEKNE
+262 FIDDKNE
-269 YGVRIDR
+269 YGLRIDR

-286 AITVQKPDVE
+286 AITVQKPDE
-296 TDEETDEESIA
+296 DPEEEPDEVPDA

-336 MRTGFY
+336 MRTGIY

-533 IFATNRDLSRMVA
+533 IFATNRDLSKMVA
-546 EGSFREDLFYR
+546 DGSFREDLFYR

-659 PLASAA
+659 PLTSAT

-681 KERILDRALEL
+681 KERILERALEL

-707 RYALIRELKKVGK
+707 RYALIRELKKVEKGG
-720 VADTG
+720 DTG
-725 S
+725 T

>member
-1 MARIIE
+1 MSRIIE
-7 QGGTIPP
+7 QGGTIPT
-14 PPVRTSS
+14 PVRTSS

-34 FRISTFL
+34 YRISAFL

-73 ESRENLITRVV
+73 ERRENLYTRVV
-84 KNYSDEEA
+84 KNYSEEEA
-92 KRAYSVHLSLKKHD
+92 RRAFSVHLSLKKHD

-116 HYIALEDSEKD
+116 HYIALEDSETD

-160 IAVWTKEKT
+160 IAVWTKEKS
-169 RFLPDE
+169 RFSSDE
-175 IDILLTFANQVSIII
+175 IDILLTFANQVSIVI

-201 KIEQLLI
+201 KIDQLLS

-213 SDLNSTYSI
+213 SGLNSTYSI

-262 FIDEKNE
+262 FIDDGNE
-269 YGVRIDR
+269 YGDRIGK
-276 TIIRRALDSD
+276 TIIRKALDGD
-286 AITVQKPDVE
+286 AITVRQREDGEGDDTV
-296 TDEETDEESIA
+296 
-307 VEPLYEGYPSEV
+307 PLYDGYPSEV

-336 MRTGFY
+336 KKAGAY
-342 SQDQINVL
+342 SRDQINVL

-356 AATSYDSAIMHSILS
+356 AATSYDSAIMHSMLS

-383 LKEREDI
+383 LKEREDF

-420 TLIQGESGTGK
+420 ILIQGESGTGK
-431 ELVSRAIHRQSHRS
+431 ELVSRAIHRQSQRHE
-445 QKRFVDVNC
+445 KRFVDVNC

-472 AFTDARKRKLG
+472 AFTDARKRKIG

-505 QAKFLRMLEDGYIRR
+505 QAKFLRMLEDGHIRR

-533 IFATNRDLSRMVA
+533 IFATNRDLSRMVS
-546 EGSFREDLFYR
+546 EGSFREDLYYR

-578 ARNYVEE
+578 ARNYVDE
-585 FNRKFNKKVKGFAK
+585 FNRKFNKKVKGFTK

-604 LRRYAWPGNVRE
+604 LRRYSWPGNVRE
-616 LKNIIERIMILR
+616 LKNIIERVMILR
-628 DVGRLITPENI
+628 DVGRFITPENI

-644 VSAARDPVA
+644 ASAAQEPVVQV
-653 PADDLL
+653 DELL
-659 PLASAA
+659 PLTSET
-665 DRIDYKLA
+665 DRIDYRLA
-673 VEKLTNKI
+673 VEKLTGKI
-681 KERILDRALEL
+681 KERILTRALKL
-692 SGGNKTKAAALLNIS
+692 SGGNRTKAARLLNIS

-720 VADTG
+720 SAESGT
-725 S
+725 

>member
-14 PPVRTSS
+14 PPIRTSS

-34 FRISTFL
+34 FQISTFL
-41 TAPSSVEDILG
+41 TAPSSVADILG

-73 ESRENLITRVV
+73 ESRENLVTRVV

-92 KRAYSVHLSLKKHD
+92 ERAYSVHLSLKKHD

-286 AITVQKPDVE
+286 AITVRKP
-296 TDEETDEESIA
+296 DEETDEEPDA

-342 SQDQINVL
+342 SQDQVNVL

-533 IFATNRDLSRMVA
+533 IFATNRDLSKMVA

-604 LRRYAWPGNVRE
+604 LRRYTWPGNVRE

-659 PLASAA
+659 PLTSATG
-665 DRIDYKLA
+665 RIDYKHA

-681 KERILDRALEL
+681 KERILERALEL

-720 VADTG
+720 GVDTAT
-725 S
+725 

>member
-1 MARIIE
+1 MSRIIE
-7 QGGTIPP
+7 QGGTIPT
-14 PPVRTSS
+14 PVRTSS

-34 FRISTFL
+34 YRISAFL

-73 ESRENLITRVV
+73 ERRENLYTRVV
-84 KNYSDEEA
+84 KNYSEEEA
-92 KRAYSVHLSLKKHD
+92 RRAFSVHLSLKKHD

-116 HYIALEDSEKD
+116 HYIALEDSETD

-160 IAVWTKEKT
+160 IAVWTKEKS
-169 RFLPDE
+169 RFSSDE
-175 IDILLTFANQVSIII
+175 IDILLTFANQVSIVI

-201 KIEQLLI
+201 KIDQLLS

-213 SDLNSTYSI
+213 SGLNSTYSI

-236 GKAEKALIYFLD
+236 GKAEKSLIYFLD

-262 FIDEKNE
+262 FIDDGNE
-269 YGVRIDR
+269 YGERIGK
-276 TIIRRALDSD
+276 TIIRKALDGD
-286 AITVQKPDVE
+286 AITVRQREDGEGDDTV
-296 TDEETDEESIA
+296 
-307 VEPLYEGYPSEV
+307 PLYDGFPSEV

-336 MRTGFY
+336 KKTGVY
-342 SQDQINVL
+342 SRDQINVL

-356 AATSYDSAIMHSILS
+356 AATSYDSAIMHSMLS

-383 LKEREDI
+383 LKEREDF

-420 TLIQGESGTGK
+420 ILIQGESGTGK
-431 ELVSRAIHRQSHRS
+431 ELVSRAIHRQSQRHE
-445 QKRFVDVNC
+445 KRFVDVNC

-472 AFTDARKRKLG
+472 AFTDARKRKIG

-505 QAKFLRMLEDGYIRR
+505 QAKFLRMLEDGHIRR

-533 IFATNRDLSRMVA
+533 IFATNRDLSKMVS
-546 EGSFREDLFYR
+546 EGSFREDLYYR

-578 ARNYVEE
+578 ARNYVDE
-585 FNRKFNKKVKGFAK
+585 FNRKFNKKVKGLTK

-604 LRRYAWPGNVRE
+604 LRRYSWPGNVRE

-628 DVGRLITPENI
+628 DVGRVITPENI

-644 VSAARDPVA
+644 ASAAQDPVVQ
-653 PADDLL
+653 ADELL
-659 PLASAA
+659 PLTSET
-665 DRIDYKLA
+665 DRMDYRQA
-673 VEKLTNKI
+673 VEKLTGKI
-681 KERILDRALEL
+681 KERILTRALQL
-692 SGGNKTKAAALLNIS
+692 SGGNRTKAARLLNIS
-707 RYALIRELKKVGK
+707 RYALIRELKKAGK
-720 VADTG
+720 SAETG
-725 S
+725 T

>member
-1 MARIIE
+1 MSRIIE
-7 QGGTIPP
+7 QGGYIPS
-14 PPVRTSS
+14 PVRTSS

-34 FRISTFL
+34 FQISTFL
-41 TAPSSVEDILG
+41 TAPSSVADILG

-73 ESRENLITRVV
+73 ESRENLVTRVV

-92 KRAYSVHLSLKKHD
+92 ERAYSVHLSLKKHD

-160 IAVWTKEKT
+160 IAVWTKEKS
-169 RFLPDE
+169 RFSSDE

-201 KIEQLLI
+201 KIDQLLI

-262 FIDEKNE
+262 FIDDRNE
-269 YGVRIDR
+269 YGDRIGR

-286 AITVQKPDVE
+286 AITVQKPG
-296 TDEETDEESIA
+296 EETDEELDA
-307 VEPLYEGYPSEV
+307 VVPLYEGYASEV

-336 MRTGFY
+336 MKAGDY

-420 TLIQGESGTGK
+420 ILIQGESGTGK

-533 IFATNRDLSRMVA
+533 IFATNRDLSKMVA
-546 EGSFREDLFYR
+546 EGAFREDLFYR

-604 LRRYAWPGNVRE
+604 LRRYSWPGNVRE

-644 VSAARDPVA
+644 VSITQDPVV
-653 PADDLL
+653 PVDDLL
-659 PLASAA
+659 PLTSAS

-673 VEKLTNKI
+673 VERLTGKI
-681 KERILDRALEL
+681 KERILERALEL
-692 SGGNKTKAAALLNIS
+692 TAGNKTKAAALLSIS

-720 VADTG
+720 GGESAT
-725 S
+725 